1 MISSRESEISL
12 HDRSGNHRLMLYTL
26 LCSYAY
32 LTQLMQSE
40 AVGSAYQTWR
50 RNWAGPKKEYSAGAI
65 VWQLNDTWPVS
76 SWAII
81 DYFVS
86 LPLGNRIS
94 MCNCELADVMTV
106 PPQTG
111 LLFDRPVHAAHY
123 ARYPP

>member
-1 MISSRESEISL
+1 MGIWNRESSL
-12 HDRSGNHRLMLYTL
+12 RIGVHLADCRYV
-26 LCSYAY
+26 Y

-50 RNWAGPKKEYSAGAI
+50 RNWKGPRKEYSAGAI

-86 LPLGNRIS
+86 LYRGIGLIS
-94 MCNCELADVMTV
+94 V
-106 PPQTG
+106 PAQTSI
-111 LLFDRPVHAAHY
+111 LFHRPIYETHY
-123 ARYPP
+123 SRYPTRDRQKQAQRPT

>member
-1 MISSRESEISL
+1 MGIWNRESSL
-12 HDRSGNHRLMLYTL
+12 RIGVHLADCRYV
-26 LCSYAY
+26 Y

-50 RNWAGPKKEYSAGAI
+50 RNWKGPNKEYSAGAI

-86 LPLGNRIS
+86 LTSIIMADIS
-94 MCNCELADVMTV
+94 SGPNQHISPSPDL
-106 PPQTG
+106 
-111 LLFDRPVHAAHY
+111 
-123 ARYPP
+123 